1 MKKLTL
7 RLARVV
13 VGLFLFALGI
23 VMSINAGL
31 GVAPWDVFHQGLSNH
46 INITM
51 GMASIMVG
59 AVVVILN
66 VILGQS
72 VGWATIMNMLLIG
85 IFMDV
90 LMLNNLI
97 PSFNGFLASLTL
109 LIIGLFIEG
118 VGCWLYI
125 SAGLGAGPRD
135 GLMVILTKRSG
146 KSVRLVKTITEIGAT
161 AIGYLLGGS
170 LGLGTLIMAVLGG
183 PIFQYVFK
191 LIKFDVKGVE
201 HRFIQDDIKFI
212 KEKLKAKVE
221 SEM

>member
-7 RLARVV
+7 RIVRLVA
-13 VGLFLFALGI
+13 GLFLFAVGI
-23 VMSINAGL
+23 VMTINAGL

-51 GMASIMVG
+51 GVASIVVG
-59 AVVVILN
+59 AVVIILN
-66 VILGQS
+66 VVLGQA
-72 VGWATIMNMLLIG
+72 VGWGTVANMLLIG
-85 IFMDV
+85 VFMDV
-90 LMLNNLI
+90 LMLNNFI
-97 PSFNGFLASLTL
+97 PSFAGFLPNLIL

-135 GLMVILTKRSG
+135 GLMIILTKRSG
-146 KSVRLVKTITEIGAT
+146 KSVRLIKTITEIGAT
-161 AIGYLLGGS
+161 TIGFILGGS

-191 LIKFDVKGVE
+191 IIKFDVKGVE
-201 HRFIQDDIKFI
+201 HRFIQDDIKLI
-212 KEKLKAKVE
+212 KEKLKSKVE
-221 SEM
+221 N